1 MLLSNGS
8 GSDLVE
14 FIFEVGD
21 KERAAA
27 LFAEQVGNDELR
39 TFATPSRTRS
49 EDMLFLLLFGKGDD
63 ASVIAA
69 KHELRRG
76 GCAAHAYIQKGILR
90 DVKRSGNES
99 QWAATPQTKSAGLS
113 PGRRISRP
121 IGFRFLQV
129 GIQLHRQQQQGH
141 EDQEKPD
148 ARASQIGWALLVVGG
163 GKKLRMMILSAP
175 LLGG

>member
-76 GCAAHAYIQKGILR
+76 GGAGHADIHKGILR
-90 DVKRSGNES
+90 DVKRSGNEN
-99 QWAATPQTKSAGLS
+99 QWAATPHTERPGPAPRRRNS
-113 PGRRISRP
+113 PPLR
-121 IGFRFLQV
+121 FR
-129 GIQLHRQQQQGH
+129 
-141 EDQEKPD
+141 
-148 ARASQIGWALLVVGG
+148 
-163 GKKLRMMILSAP
+163 
-175 LLGG
+175 